1 MIDPAVVA
9 VMFALGLLLG
19 FVGLGGA
26 GFIAALLII
35 FFNVPVHLAF
45 GTALGAMFAASA
57 SGGWSHLREGNVEPV
72 IAVQV
77 GLTGIAGAYIGSTI
91 ALATGAT
98 ELKTFAGLTLMLNS
112 VMLFIRTRAGSRWV
126 RETTSFPRTLAE
138 RWWSEFPS
146 SSIIGLITGVV
157 TGFLSIGAAPWIQ
170 LGLMI
175 FKGTGLRI
183 TIGTT
188 MLALALQSLTGATR
202 FALAGHFDA
211 WLLAGVVLGVSAGTF
226 VGAKFTRRAP
236 RWLVRYALLL
246 TPVTSGALLVFGP
259 GGS

>member
-35 FFNVPVHLAF
+35 LFKVPVHLAF

-77 GLTGIAGAYIGSTI
+77 GLMGIAGAYLGSTI

-98 ELKTFAGLTLMLNS
+98 ELKTLAGATLMLNS
-112 VMLFIRTRAGSRWV
+112 VMLFVRTRAGSRWV
-126 RETTSFPRTLAE
+126 RETATSHKTFAE
-138 RWWSEFPS
+138 RWWREFPGS
-146 SSIIGLITGVV
+146 SVIGFITGVV

-170 LGLMI
+170 LGLMV

-188 MLALALQSLTGATR
+188 MFALALQSLTGAVR
-202 FALAGHFDA
+202 FALAGQIDV
-211 WLLAGVVLGVSAGTF
+211 WLLAGVIIGISTGTF
-226 VGAKFTRRAP
+226 LGAKFTRRAP
-236 RWLVRYALLL
+236 RWLVRYALLA
-246 TPVTSGALLVFGP
+246 TPFTSGVLLVFGP